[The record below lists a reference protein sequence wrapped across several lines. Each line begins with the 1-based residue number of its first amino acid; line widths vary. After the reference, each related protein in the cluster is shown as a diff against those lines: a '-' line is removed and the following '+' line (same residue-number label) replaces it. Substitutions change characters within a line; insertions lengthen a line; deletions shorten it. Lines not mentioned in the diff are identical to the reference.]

1 MSTPVAE
8 GNGRLRLQDQIL
20 HMIFGADSGRMVA
33 DFSCAYEKHFLK
45 QGRLY
50 VSTRFLC
57 FYSNLFGFE
66 EKLRIPYADIVA
78 VRREKTALVID
89 NAIYVT
95 TSDSTEYQFR
105 SFWDRDGTIGVIDK
119 CWQLNRLGGFRVL
132 GAAGGEIG
140 RRRSE
145 SHPEVLDRRSAI
157 NFSST
162 SVSRMRSI
170 EYLDLHAS
178 ATSLESIDISES
190 LESRR
195 QRFLG
200 VKSELLFT
208 PPRPKRGRSAS
219 STVSCSEEA
228 LPSESPADI
237 QLEGGVEEANLRQ
250 SFEAAAGAAVL
261 RIEVVCDEVVDISLG
276 EFFATFLADRAPF
289 GLDRFQLLMK
299 ESEVE
304 MGEWTREDDDGRHG
318 RLRGLA
324 MRRSSRFRKPVN
336 TFGIDSTLAEKHSL
350 LTIFPDCGIVLTAV
364 TRLDE
369 SSPVPGASCF
379 GVHDS
384 MVVRELDDGSVS
396 VSIYFEMRFTQQTLL
411 QYFIELES
419 NRNTLQYLNG
429 YLLYLQEKR
438 VGGIPTSA
446 SDMNPL
452 LGETR
457 TEISYAGGGSS
468 PDADLKTDA
477 ELPIKAIANAIPPIV
492 WNMLFLFGASL
503 GLWILRYP
511 FSRA

>member
-1 MSTPVAE
+1 MSSTAAE

-66 EKLRIPYADIVA
+66 EKLRIPYSDIVA
-78 VRREKTALVID
+78 VRRERTALVID

-105 SFWDRDGTIGVIDK
+105 SFWDRDCTIGVIDK

-132 GAAGGEIG
+132 GVAGGEAG

-145 SHPEVLDRRSAI
+145 SHPEALDRRSAL
-157 NFSST
+157 ST
-162 SVSRMRSI
+162 SGGSGSAVRRIRSI

-178 ATSLESIDISES
+178 AASLEAIDVSES

-195 QRFLG
+195 RRWSVVEL
-200 VKSELLFT
+200 VTSPRLELPPEAAESEQAAPL
-208 PPRPKRGRSAS
+208 
-219 STVSCSEEA
+219 
-228 LPSESPADI
+228 ESPRWRADDSC
-237 QLEGGVEEANLRQ
+237 LRQ
-250 SFEAAAGAAVL
+250 SFEAAAEAAVL
-261 RIEVVCDEVVDISLG
+261 RIEVVRDETVDISMG

-289 GLDRFQLLMK
+289 GLDRFQRLMK

-304 MGEWTREDDDGRHG
+304 MGEWSREGDDGWHG

-324 MRRSSRFRKPVN
+324 MRRRSRFRKPVN
-336 TFGIDSTLAEKHSL
+336 TFGIDSTLAEKHAS

-369 SSPVPGASCF
+369 SSPVPGATCF
-379 GVHDS
+379 DVHDS
-384 MVVRELDDGSVS
+384 MVVRELDGGSVS
-396 VSIYFEMRFTQQTLL
+396 ISIFFEIRFLQQTLL

-429 YLLYLQEKR
+429 YLLYLKENR
-438 VGGIPTSA
+438 VGAIQTDSSNMPLIGAKVVEVVGVSLSSCESVREPD
-446 SDMNPL
+446 SDLKLVVRAGTLPAVVWNVLLL
-452 LGETR
+452 LG
-457 TEISYAGGGSS
+457 
-468 PDADLKTDA
+468 
-477 ELPIKAIANAIPPIV
+477 
-492 WNMLFLFGASL
+492 ASV

-511 FSRA
+511 FSKI

>member
-1 MSTPVAE
+1 MSSPAAE

-105 SFWDRDGTIGVIDK
+105 SFWDRDCTIGVIDK

-132 GAAGGEIG
+132 GAAGDEIG

-145 SHPEVLDRRSAI
+145 SHPEVLDRRSAL
-157 NFSST
+157 SS
-162 SVSRMRSI
+162 SSSISGRRMRSI
-170 EYLDLHAS
+170 DYLDLHAS
-178 ATSLESIDISES
+178 AASLEAIDVSES
-190 LESRR
+190 LEQRR
-195 QRFLG
+195 RRFASTRSVIQLA
-200 VKSELLFT
+200 T
-208 PPRPKRGRSAS
+208 PPGLEVVGRSISLSSIEADKVAS
-219 STVSCSEEA
+219 
-228 LPSESPADI
+228 LESPR
-237 QLEGGVEEANLRQ
+237 GGVEEGRLRL
-250 SFEAAAGAAVL
+250 SFEAAAEAAVL
-261 RIEVVCDEVVDISLG
+261 RIEVVREETVDISLG

-289 GLDRFQLLMK
+289 GLDRFQLLMG

-304 MGEWTREDDDGRHG
+304 MGEWTREGDDGRHG
-318 RLRGLA
+318 SRSGIA
-324 MRRSSRFRKPVN
+324 MRRRSRFRKPVK
-336 TFGIDSTLAEKHSL
+336 TFGIDSTLAEKNAQ
-350 LTIFPDCGIVLTAV
+350 LTIYPDCGIVLTAV
-364 TRLDE
+364 TLLDE

-384 MVVRELDDGSVS
+384 MVIREIDSGSVA
-396 VSIYFEMRFTQQTLL
+396 VSIFFEIRFTRQTLL

-419 NRNTLQYLNG
+419 NRNTLQYLNS
-429 YLLYLQEKR
+429 YLLYLKENR
-438 VGGIPTSA
+438 VGTLTTTPSTKLLNGGKLTEVA
-446 SDMNPL
+446 SSSGAAPEADPNLNSELKVAANASPVPAVVWNLLLL
-452 LGETR
+452 LG
-457 TEISYAGGGSS
+457 
-468 PDADLKTDA
+468 
-477 ELPIKAIANAIPPIV
+477 
-492 WNMLFLFGASL
+492 ASV
-503 GLWILRYP
+503 GLWMLRYP
-511 FSRA
+511 FSKV